1 MMIKDKLIK
10 SILEYLNNPNDIE
23 VACEDESYSKRLMNF
38 ILSDSQKKIEKLY
51 NNEYLNNPS
60 NVEVICEDEDYVY
73 KMRISMVSKKK
84 IYCKDCSYSKN
95 RKCLYNEEYQE
106 KKYCPYFTTENRCW
120 DCVNYKG
127 YGGDDCYCELDLE
140 HEFGYNSKNKCPEWE
155 FEGI

>member
-1 MMIKDKLIK
+1 MIKDKLIK

-84 IYCKDCSYSKN
+84 TYCKDCSYSKN

-106 KKYCPYFTTENRCW
+106 KKYCPHYTTEKRCW
-120 DCVNYKG
+120 DCVHSEY
-127 YGGDDCYCELDLE
+127 YGDERYCGLNFRYEST
-140 HEFGYNSKNKCPEWE
+140 YNNDNECPEWE